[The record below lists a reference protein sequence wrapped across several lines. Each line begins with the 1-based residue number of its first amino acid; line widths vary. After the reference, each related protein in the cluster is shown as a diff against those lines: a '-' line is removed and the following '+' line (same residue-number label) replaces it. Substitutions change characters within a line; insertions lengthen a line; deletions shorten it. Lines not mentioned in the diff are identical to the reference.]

1 MTDVRSSQ
9 DDQCNESAALGQ
21 DRQDPIPAFPVGGRS
36 ANLTS
41 VMKRIFFVIAILG
54 VFGAIEGF
62 GAKPIKVKNWSGV
75 QTYDVATLKKNMDS
89 QIRKVVGARFAFRGK
104 DIHHM
109 KPNWYE
115 SSIWQPNPNGKG
127 FVDVRVM
134 VAKKD
139 LPAFKSITTKPGG
152 PEMVLYGKVA
162 REVEG
167 NFFFVGLIG
176 RNPNV
181 DAAGNGTITW

>member
-1 MTDVRSSQ
+1 MKSSFAVIFLILIG
-9 DDQCNESAALGQ
+9 AATGFC
-21 DRQDPIPAFPVGGRS
+21 A
-36 ANLTS
+36 
-41 VMKRIFFVIAILG
+41 
-54 VFGAIEGF
+54 EGT
-62 GAKPIKVKNWSGV
+62 PVKNWNV
-75 QTYDVATLKKNMDS
+75 QTFDVATLQKNLPAY
-89 QIRKVVGARFAFRGK
+89 QGKVVGVRTSFRGK

-139 LPAFKSITTKPGG
+139 LPAFKSITTTPGG
-152 PEMVLYGKVA
+152 PEIVLYGKVA

-167 NFFFVGLIG
+167 NFFFVSLIG
-176 RNPNV
+176 RTPNV